1 MKSQRNIPAAAGSA
15 EAASSSQNG
24 NVVNGGDA
32 AMNGIGGSDVDE
44 DMEIN

>member
-24 NVVNGGDA
+24 NVTNGDA
-32 AMNGIGGSDVDE
+32 TMNGVGGSDVDE